1 MKKIIRYMAIGMVAA
16 IVFLVA
22 SIAIFIALFDANV
35 YKQDLSDLVREQ
47 TGRELQFHGDV
58 DLTIYPALGM
68 KLGAMS
74 LSNAEGFGAL
84 PMIKVKQVSISVD
97 MASLITLAPQIDKLV
112 MRDLELNLI
121 INKVGVTNW
130 DDLLQSA
137 APQTG
142 GTTGGTTDGAGAV
155 TSDFEIEGAFAGLD
169 FENIKLL
176 WLDEQAG
183 SRFEIID
190 LDLSTGRIE
199 PNKAFPMSLQL
210 DASASGDLDIV
221 VDFESQVEFLIDSQQ
236 LTLSDMVLTLNEFE
250 IGGRLQLSDFAKPTP
265 TLRFDLVSQN
275 LDVDA
280 LLGTPPPSATSGPGT
295 DAPQQSEAQAPEDVK
310 IELPVKLLRELDID
324 GKLGIAQ
331 MKAQNLHMQDVSV
344 AIKAQ
349 NGLVG
354 LKPLTLKMYGGEVET
369 AVVIDVKFSTPK
381 YGINE
386 SVKGVQVGDLLKDYS
401 GEERVSGSLDAEAN
415 LTTNGEW
422 VSELKKNS
430 NGSLRLAFLDGAL
443 NGFNIRHSIDSAKAK
458 VRGKEPPS
466 KEELKTDFSSLTL
479 SGEIKRGVFT
489 SDDLD
494 LQAPLL
500 RVGGRGSA
508 DLNTETVDYLV
519 EAKLVGTVEGQQGE
533 TADELAGLNIPV
545 SVKGP
550 FADPK
555 IDVLLDEMLKS
566 KANAEKDRIKAE
578 IKQQKEALKQQLEAE
593 KKALEAN
600 KKIQKQKD
608 KAKSKLEDKL
618 NKLFD

>member
-1 MKKIIRYMAIGMVAA
+1 
-16 IVFLVA
+16 
-22 SIAIFIALFDANV
+22 
-35 YKQDLSDLVREQ
+35 
-47 TGRELQFHGDV
+47 
-58 DLTIYPALGM
+58 
-68 KLGAMS
+68 
-74 LSNAEGFGAL
+74 
-84 PMIKVKQVSISVD
+84 
-97 MASLITLAPQIDKLV
+97 
-112 MRDLELNLI
+112 
-121 INKVGVTNW
+121 
-130 DDLLQSA
+130 
-137 APQTG
+137 
-142 GTTGGTTDGAGAV
+142 
-155 TSDFEIEGAFAGLD
+155 
-169 FENIKLL
+169 
-176 WLDEQAG
+176 
-183 SRFEIID
+183 
-190 LDLSTGRIE
+190 
-199 PNKAFPMSLQL
+199 
-210 DASASGDLDIV
+210 
-221 VDFESQVEFLIDSQQ
+221 
-236 LTLSDMVLTLNEFE
+236 
-250 IGGRLQLSDFAKPTP
+250 
-265 TLRFDLVSQN
+265 LRFDLVSQN